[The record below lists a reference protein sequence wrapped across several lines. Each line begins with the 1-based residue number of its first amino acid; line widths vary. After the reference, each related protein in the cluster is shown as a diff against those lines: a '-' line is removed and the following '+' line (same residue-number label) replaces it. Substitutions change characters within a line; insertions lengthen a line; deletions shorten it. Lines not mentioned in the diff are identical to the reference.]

1 MSTKTSFKRIALVA
15 ASALAIAG
23 FSAVPSHAAAATTAT
38 AASITPV
45 VGTYNAI
52 TVVLGTD
59 DKNLAVTSSGVGSI
73 LVPVIAPVTA
83 NVATTG
89 VTSTSATIFHAA
101 AATAVPGNADN
112 DVFAAAN
119 FSFSSNSATAGTQTI
134 TIKGDKTAT
143 ITFTITWGAATL
155 VGLPSATNSTSIL
168 STTTATPFAGTS
180 DATISAINTANL
192 RAATVKVILKDSQ
205 ATSAVIASKALT
217 ATVTGAAL
225 VGGSTGTGLAD
236 NTYTDATVTGTLGRS
251 ITVNTDALGQAF
263 FGIFADG
270 NSGTGTITITQGTTV
285 ISTEAVTFYG
295 AVASLKATAKK
306 VAAGTGAATTGALD
320 VIAYDANNV
329 VVPAQNITVTSGTTA
344 TIASFTETTSTAAE
358 AAAGTAAV
366 DVTGVSGK
374 SGAVVLTIKD
384 TATGLISTT
393 VTLNVGLVQAK
404 TVTVALDSASYT
416 AGDLVTMTITG
427 LDSSG
432 YPVADSTGTAA
443 SLAITTNGAVQGTL
457 PTASAFKLG
466 KQVITFYAPL
476 VSTEFKANV
485 KLVGVG
491 GLLEWATALNDT
503 TIVATASV
511 QGDATAALA
520 LDAANAAT
528 DAANNAYDEAQNATQ
543 AASDALAAVTAL
555 AKQVKSLI
563 DMVKKLTAAVA
574 KLKK

>member
-1 MSTKTSFKRIALVA
+1 
-15 ASALAIAG
+15 
-23 FSAVPSHAAAATTAT
+23 
-38 AASITPV
+38 
-45 VGTYNAI
+45 
-52 TVVLGTD
+52 
-59 DKNLAVTSSGVGSI
+59 
-73 LVPVIAPVTA
+73 
-83 NVATTG
+83 
-89 VTSTSATIFHAA
+89 
-101 AATAVPGNADN
+101 
-112 DVFAAAN
+112 
-119 FSFSSNSATAGTQTI
+119 
-134 TIKGDKTAT
+134 
-143 ITFTITWGAATL
+143 
-155 VGLPSATNSTSIL
+155 
-168 STTTATPFAGTS
+168 
-180 DATISAINTANL
+180 
-192 RAATVKVILKDSQ
+192 VILKDSQ

-225 VGGSTGTGLAD
+225 VGGSTGTGVAD
-236 NTYTDATVTGTLGRS
+236 TYTDATVTGTLGRS

-285 ISTEAVTFYG
+285 ISTESVTFYG

-306 VAAGTGAATTGALD
+306 VALGDGSSTAAALD

-329 VVPAQNITVTSGTTA
+329 VVPSQNLTITSGTTA
-344 TIASFTETTSTAAE
+344 TIASFTGVSSSAVQ

-366 DVTGVSGK
+366 AVVGISGK

-393 VTLNVGLVQAK
+393 ATVNVGAYQAK
-404 TVTVALDSASYT
+404 TVTVALDSASYN
-416 AGDLVTMTITG
+416 AGDLVTMTITA

-432 YPVADSTGTAA
+432 NPVADSTGTAS

-457 PTASAFKLG
+457 PTTSVFKLG
-466 KQVITFYAPL
+466 KQTVTFYAPL
-476 VSTEFKANV
+476 VSTDFKANV
-485 KLVGVG
+485 KLVAVG
-491 GLLEWATALNDT
+491 GNLEWATALNDT

-511 QGDATAALA
+511 LGDSTAALA

-555 AKQVKSLI
+555 AAQVKSLI
-563 DMVKKLTAAVA
+563 AMVKKLTAAVA